1 MPPTPRTRQIA
12 SPGRMGIISSSS
24 VDARPRG
31 GSEREGSDATRAHL
45 IHELIRRVLDLIPR
59 SHARGR
65 RARGE
70 RGAAVAVVA
79 SEPRRA
85 CRGDV
90 ARATLDVGRTAERQL
105 ASVASRRV
113 VSSVP
118 RFPRATTRPPRPPHP
133 PARLPSLPSSRRHA
147 DAIEEAKRRA
157 RVDPP
162 RPPTRRRRSRSTASS
177 RAACCRASPRAR
189 SPRTGPHATA
199 FAKRERRSLRTSP
212 GVPLRPSLAF
222 NPRPRRLSTPP
233 LTPSSRTPTFARV
246 ERTALT
252 AVVDRASL
260 VASSRAF
267 AEASRGVASLPPS
280 FEFSSMR
287 ALGHARMAERHSDIE
302 WRLDALMRTLER
314 VEAGVSKAR
323 ARAYVD
329 RVDPQVRAVLTNVF
343 HP

>member
-162 RPPTRRRRSRSTASS
+162 ALRRAAVAPARRRRRVR
-177 RAACCRASPRAR
+177 RAVGASPRAR

-199 FAKRERRSLRTSP
+199 FAVVNA
-212 GVPLRPSLAF
+212 VP
-222 NPRPRRLSTPP
+222 
-233 LTPSSRTPTFARV
+233 
-246 ERTALT
+246 
-252 AVVDRASL
+252 
-260 VASSRAF
+260 
-267 AEASRGVASLPPS
+267 
-280 FEFSSMR
+280 
-287 ALGHARMAERHSDIE
+287 
-302 WRLDALMRTLER
+302 
-314 VEAGVSKAR
+314 
-323 ARAYVD
+323 
-329 RVDPQVRAVLTNVF
+329 
-343 HP
+343 

>member
-105 ASVASRRV
+105 SRASRRV
-113 VSSVP
+113 ASFRLSRGFPEP
-118 RFPRATTRPPRPPHP
+118 RRDHPDPRTPPRASRHSPPRVVMQTRSKKRNDALASTPPP
-133 PARLPSLPSSRRHA
+133 SDAPPSLPLDGVVACGVLSRVASGAFSSHW
-147 DAIEEAKRRA
+147 
-157 RVDPP
+157 
-162 RPPTRRRRSRSTASS
+162 
-177 RAACCRASPRAR
+177 SPR
-189 SPRTGPHATA
+189 
-199 FAKRERRSLRTSP
+199 
-212 GVPLRPSLAF
+212 
-222 NPRPRRLSTPP
+222 
-233 LTPSSRTPTFARV
+233 
-246 ERTALT
+246 
-252 AVVDRASL
+252 
-260 VASSRAF
+260 
-267 AEASRGVASLPPS
+267 
-280 FEFSSMR
+280 
-287 ALGHARMAERHSDIE
+287 
-302 WRLDALMRTLER
+302 
-314 VEAGVSKAR
+314 
-323 ARAYVD
+323 D
-329 RVDPQVRAVLTNVF
+329 RVRQT
-343 HP
+343 